1 MIPLIIG
8 PIIPGFGR
16 DVRSWSILPRKYMEV
31 SGKMGVPHGVIIPF
45 WSDFP
50 WNKPSIYPLVNV
62 YQKNPRKIT
71 MHFSYHGKTH
81 YIYIYIFFLWPWLK
95 NVALSVRHN
104 QRDTSE
110 LHPGGRSGGWTL
122 RSPQAGSRPRSDP
135 WNTRC
140 PRREELTTGDLGGS
154 KSMVYGRYNY
164 S

>member
-81 YIYIYIFFLWPWLK
+81 YIYIYFFFSMAMAEKCRPFGSSEPEGHLRTSSRGPVRGMDAPIPAGRVQTSQRPLEHSMPTHGGADDWRPGRVQIDGLW
-95 NVALSVRHN
+95 
-104 QRDTSE
+104 
-110 LHPGGRSGGWTL
+110 
-122 RSPQAGSRPRSDP
+122 
-135 WNTRC
+135 
-140 PRREELTTGDLGGS
+140 
-154 KSMVYGRYNY
+154 
-164 S
+164 